1 MKRIKK
7 TLRITACVTV
17 LLLVMTLFSGCTSK
31 PDGAKQSK
39 TAQPLISGTAGLQA
53 ALNLG
58 SSRYALSTPKPA
70 TSIPPLSPYTNEGK
84 HESYEITIKTFA
96 PPNQSFSSGNTYESI
111 SMQPVDSTC
120 FSHVG
125 YDKANRILKVRFR
138 DSKSVYIYKN
148 IPNEVYRALINASSI
163 GSYYNNYIKNKYEY
177 VRIE

>member
-1 MKRIKK
+1 
-7 TLRITACVTV
+7 
-17 LLLVMTLFSGCTSK
+17 
-31 PDGAKQSK
+31 
-39 TAQPLISGTAGLQA
+39 
-53 ALNLG
+53 
-58 SSRYALSTPKPA
+58 
-70 TSIPPLSPYTNEGK
+70 
-84 HESYEITIKTFA
+84 
-96 PPNQSFSSGNTYESI
+96 
-111 SMQPVDSTC
+111 